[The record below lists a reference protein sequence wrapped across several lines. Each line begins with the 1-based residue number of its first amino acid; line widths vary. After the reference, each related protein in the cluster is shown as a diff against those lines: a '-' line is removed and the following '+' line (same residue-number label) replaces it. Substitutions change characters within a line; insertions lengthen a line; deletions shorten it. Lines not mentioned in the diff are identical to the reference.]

1 MFMSWRKRAE
11 LCPLLASQVSVACF
25 SAVPERLAFKVG
37 SGWCSVTAVRR
48 PRLTVRPI
56 NPLLG
61 RPWWCGARDACEAPR
76 SIADTQHPQFH
87 ERGAE
92 MRRRTSGM
100 YFRKGFFHGPW
111 HIPLFNVFSFLKM
124 AYEFIEYLVRLIL
137 AELHG
142 WVDQCIQ

>member
-48 PRLTVRPI
+48 PRLTVKPI

-92 MRRRTSGM
+92 MRRRSSGM
-100 YFRKGFFHGPW
+100 YVLSKRFLLWSMAHPTV
-111 HIPLFNVFSFLKM
+111 NVF
-124 AYEFIEYLVRLIL
+124 FIPKAGLWFYRGPRTADLS
-137 AELHG
+137 
-142 WVDQCIQ
+142 

>member
-56 NPLLG
+56 TPLLE
-61 RPWWCGARDACEAPR
+61 RPWWCGARDACEAR
-76 SIADTQHPQFH
+76 CSIADTQHAQFH

-92 MRRRTSGM
+92 MRRRSSGM
-100 YFRKGFFHGPW
+100 YLGKVFSMAHGTSTV
-111 HIPLFNVFSFLKM
+111 NVFSFPRM
-124 AYEFIEYLVRLIL
+124 AYDFIEYPVRLIL

-142 WVDQCIQ
+142 SVDQCIQ